1 MVEKTLKNVRK
12 AFLDYFSSKEHQIV
26 ESSNLVPSNDPT
38 LMFTNSGMVQF
49 KNVFTGLEKRPYKRA
64 VTSQKCV
71 RAGGKHNDL
80 ENVGYTPRHHTFFEM
95 LGNFSFGD
103 YFKDVAIEL
112 AWDLITNEFQ
122 ISKDRL
128 SVSVYAEDKEAFDL
142 WKKIAG
148 LPENRIYKIATNDN
162 FWSMGE
168 FGPCGPCSEIF
179 YDHGEHLKG
188 GPPGSKDQD
197 GDRFIEIWNLVFMQF
212 EQISKEKRVNLPKPS
227 VDTGMGLERIS
238 ALLQGTHD
246 NYETDHF
253 KTLIEASSNLT
264 RTKATKENI
273 ASHRV
278 IADHLRAG
286 SFLIA
291 EGVLPS
297 NEGRGYVLRRIMRRG
312 MRHSHALGSKE
323 SIFYKMVPTLIKEM
337 SDSYP
342 ELKRAEPLITET
354 LKTEEEKF
362 SSLLN
367 RGIEILNENLNK
379 VKNNSFP
386 GEVAFKLY
394 DTYGFPLDLT
404 ADILKNKNIKID
416 NVGFDR
422 EMEKSKKLAR
432 ANWKGSG
439 DKSLEEKW
447 FKVRE
452 QLIPTEFLGYEFDK
466 LEGIVLKISKGKDF
480 VKEAKA
486 GDKIEV
492 VTNQTPFYA
501 ESGGQI
507 GDKGIIYSNDCKITI
522 EDTQKKMGDL
532 HVHYG
537 KIEKGTL
544 KVNQNVNLEIDVLRR
559 NNARAYHSAT
569 HLLHEALRR
578 TLGKHVAQKGSSVSP
593 EKLRFDFSHNKPIEK
608 KEIEKIEKY
617 VNDMVNTTADV
628 KTRIMTPKEAVE
640 KGALAMFGE
649 KYGDEVRVLSM
660 GKENDGYFSTELC
673 GGTHV
678 KNTKD
683 IGKFKII
690 DQSSIAAGIRR
701 IEALRDKQLE
711 AYEKL
716 QEDKKSKQDDE
727 ISGQIYSLKFQ
738 IKKYKIDPVIN
749 KDLTSVENLKNLKTQ
764 LDKIKVESILKD
776 KTKNIIKDQTVLGA
790 DPKKNYTFRF
800 QLLHDFP
807 TKELRNVVDQG
818 KKEIKHGLIVVL
830 CSYEGKAGVAVGVTE
845 KLTNRIDSI
854 QIVKEISKI
863 LGGKGGGG
871 RKDFA
876 QAGGQNLEELKNVHD
891 FLQKKMKT
899 M

>member
-1 MVEKTLKNVRK
+1 MDEKTLKNVRK
-12 AFLDYFSSKEHQIV
+12 SFLDYFSKKNHKIV
-26 ESSNLVPSNDPT
+26 DSSNLVPSNDPT

-49 KNVFTGLEKRPYKRA
+49 KNVFTGLEQRDYKRA

-103 YFKDVAIEL
+103 YFKDTAIEL
-112 AWDLITNEFQ
+112 AWNLITKEFGIQ
-122 ISKDRL
+122 KDKL
-128 SVSVYAEDKEAFDL
+128 SVSVYSEDKDAFNL

-148 LPENRIYKIATNDN
+148 LPESRIYKISTSDN
-162 FWSMGE
+162 FWSMGDL
-168 FGPCGPCSEIF
+168 GPCGPCSEIF
-179 YDHGEHLKG
+179 YDHGDHLQG
-188 GPPGSKDQD
+188 GPPGSKNQD

-212 EQISKEKRVNLPKPS
+212 EQVSKDKRINLPKPS

-246 NYETDHF
+246 NYEIDHF
-253 KTLIEASSNLT
+253 KTLIQASTELT
-264 RTKATKENI
+264 KTKANKENI

-278 IADHLRAG
+278 IADHLRAS

-312 MRHSHALGSKE
+312 MRHSHVLGSKQP
-323 SIFYKMVPTLIKEM
+323 IFYKMAPTLIKEM

-362 SSLLN
+362 STLLE
-367 RGIEILNENLNK
+367 RGIEILNENINK
-379 VKNNSFP
+379 VKNNYFP
-386 GEVAFKLY
+386 GEAAFKLY

-404 ADILKNKNIKID
+404 ADILKNKNIKVD
-416 NVGFDR
+416 TASFHR

-439 DKSLEEKW
+439 DKSLEQKW

-452 QLIPTEFLGYEFDK
+452 ELSPTEFLGYEFDK

-480 VKEAKA
+480 VKEAKV
-486 GDKIEV
+486 GEEV
-492 VTNQTPFYA
+492 EIVTNQTPFYA
-501 ESGGQI
+501 ESGGQV
-507 GDKGIIYSNDCKITI
+507 GDKGIIYSNECKVVV
-522 EDTQKKMGDL
+522 EDTQKKMEDL
-532 HVHYG
+532 YVHFG
-537 KIEKGTL
+537 KVTKGSI
-544 KVNQNVNLEIDVLRR
+544 KVNQSVNMEINVSRR

-578 TLGKHVAQKGSSVSP
+578 ILGKHVTQKGSLVSP

-608 KEIEKIEKY
+608 KDIEKIEKY
-617 VNDMVNTTADV
+617 VNDMINTGADV

-660 GKENDGYFSTELC
+660 GKENGGYFSTELC

-690 DQSSIAAGIRR
+690 NQSSIAAGVRR
-701 IEALRDKQLE
+701 VEALRDQQLEVYENSLKKDKSLKEKSLKDEIDLIKKELLKNNVNPDYKDELELSENIKNLNKQL
-711 AYEKL
+711 
-716 QEDKKSKQDDE
+716 
-727 ISGQIYSLKFQ
+727 
-738 IKKYKIDPVIN
+738 N
-749 KDLTSVENLKNLKTQ
+749 
-764 LDKIKVESILKD
+764 KIKIENILKD
-776 KTKNIIKDQTVLGA
+776 NTKNVIKDKKIDSFILRQQVLI
-790 DPKKNYTFRF
+790 
-800 QLLHDFP
+800 DFP
-807 TKELRNVVDQG
+807 SKELRTVIDQG
-818 KKEIKHGLIVVL
+818 KKDIKKGIIVGFSIFDDKV
-830 CSYEGKAGVAVGVTE
+830 GVAVGVTND
-845 KLTNRIDSI
+845 LTKKYDAVVL
-854 QIVKEISKI
+854 VKIASEI

-876 QAGGQNLEELKNVHD
+876 QAGGINKEKVNEAFEALS
-891 FLQKKMKT
+891 KKIK
-899 M
+899 

>member
-1 MVEKTLKNVRK
+1 MRDKTLKNVRK
-12 AFLDYFSSKEHQIV
+12 LFLSYFSKKNHQIV
-26 ESSNLVPSNDPT
+26 DSSNLVPSNDPT

-49 KNVFTGLEKRPYKRA
+49 KNVFTGLEKREYNRA

-112 AWDLITNEFQ
+112 AWNLITKEFQ

-128 SVSVYAEDKEAFDL
+128 CVSVYSEDTEAFDL

-148 LPENRIYKIATNDN
+148 LPESRIYKISTSDN

-168 FGPCGPCSEIF
+168 LGPCGPCSEIF

-212 EQISKEKRVNLPKPS
+212 EQISKDQRINLPKPS

-246 NYETDHF
+246 NYQTDHF
-253 KTLIEASSNLT
+253 KSLINTSSNLT
-264 RTKATKENI
+264 KTKVTKENI
-273 ASHRV
+273 SSHRV
-278 IADHLRAG
+278 IADHLRAS

-312 MRHSHALGSKE
+312 MRHSHTLGSKE
-323 SIFYKMVPTLIKEM
+323 PIFYKMVPTLIDEM
-337 SDSYP
+337 SNSYP

-362 SSLLN
+362 SLLLQ

-379 VKNNSFP
+379 VKNNSLP

-404 ADILKNKNIKID
+404 ADILKNKNIKVD
-416 NVGFDR
+416 NDGFDK
-422 EMEKSKKLAR
+422 EMQKSKELAR
-432 ANWKGSG
+432 SNWKGSG

-452 QLIPTEFLGYEFDK
+452 KINPTEFLGYEFNKIEGVVIK
-466 LEGIVLKISKGKDF
+466 LSIGKNF
-480 VKEAKA
+480 VNEAKD
-486 GDKIEV
+486 GDEV
-492 VTNQTPFYA
+492 EIITNQTPFYA
-501 ESGGQI
+501 ESGGQV
-507 GDKGIIYSNDCKITI
+507 GDQGIIYSDVCKITI
-522 EDTQKKMGDL
+522 NDTQKKMGDL

-544 KVNQNVNLEIDVLRR
+544 KVNQTVNLEIDVNRR
-559 NNARAYHSAT
+559 NNTRAYHSAT

-578 TLGKHVAQKGSSVSP
+578 TLGKHVTQKGSLVSS

-608 KEIEKIEKY
+608 KEIDKIENY
-617 VNDMVNTTADV
+617 VNEMVKTAADV
-628 KTRIMTPKEAVE
+628 KTRIMTPKEAVS

-649 KYGDEVRVLSM
+649 KYGEEVRVLSM
-660 GKENDGYFSTELC
+660 GKENGGYFSTELC

-690 DQSSIAAGIRR
+690 NQSSIAAGVRR
-701 IEALRDKQLE
+701 VEALREKQLE
-711 AYEKL
+711 EYEK
-716 QEDKKSKQDDE
+716 
-727 ISGQIYSLKFQ
+727 SLK
-738 IKKYKIDPVIN
+738 
-749 KDLTSVENLKNLKTQ
+749 KDKSAREKNLKDQIDLIKRELIKYKKKPDYNEDLELSENIKNLNKQ
-764 LDKIKVESILKD
+764 LDKIKIQNIVKD
-776 KTKNIIKDQTVLGA
+776 KNKNIIKDKKIGSFTLRHQVL
-790 DPKKNYTFRF
+790 T
-800 QLLHDFP
+800 DFP
-807 TKELRNVVDQG
+807 PKELRNIIDQS
-818 KKEIKHGLIVVL
+818 KKDIKKGIVVGF
-830 CSYEGKAGVAVGVTE
+830 STFEGKVGVAVGITNE
-845 KLTNRIDSI
+845 LTKKYNAVSLVK
-854 QIVKEISKI
+854 IVSEVI
-863 LGGKGGGG
+863 GGKGGGG
-871 RKDFA
+871 RNDFA
-876 QAGGQNLEELKNVHD
+876 QAGGVDKDKIDEALKT
-891 FLQKKMKT
+891 LIKKIS
-899 M
+899 

>member
-1 MVEKTLKNVRK
+1 MTKKTLKDVRK
-12 AFLDYFSSKEHQIV
+12 SFLNYFSSKKHEIV
-26 ESSNLVPSNDPT
+26 DSSNLVPSNDPT

-49 KNVFTGLEKRPYKRA
+49 KNVFTGLEKRDYKRA

-112 AWDLITNEFQ
+112 AWNLITKEFQ
-122 ISKDRL
+122 IPKNKL
-128 SVSVYAEDKEAFDL
+128 IVSVYAEDNDAFNL

-148 LPENRIYKIATNDN
+148 LPESKIYKIATNDN

-168 FGPCGPCSEIF
+168 LGPCGPCSEIF

-212 EQISKEKRVNLPKPS
+212 EQVSKDQRINLPKPS

-246 NYETDHF
+246 NYEIDHF
-253 KTLIEASSNLT
+253 KTLIDVSSNLT
-264 RTKATKENI
+264 KTKITEKNI

-278 IADHLRAG
+278 IADHLRAS

-312 MRHSHALGSKE
+312 MRHSHTLGSKGP
-323 SIFYKMVPTLIKEM
+323 IFYKMVPTLIKEM

-342 ELKRAEPLITET
+342 ELKVAEPLITET

-379 VKNNSFP
+379 VKNSSFP

-404 ADILKNKNIKID
+404 ADILKNKNIKVD
-416 NVGFDR
+416 NAGFDR

-452 QLIPTEFLGYEFDK
+452 QLNPTEFLGYEFDK
-466 LEGIVLKISKGKDF
+466 LEGVILKISKGNGF
-480 VKEAKA
+480 VNEAKN
-486 GDKIEV
+486 GEQVEI

-501 ESGGQI
+501 ESGGQV
-507 GDKGIIYSNDCKITI
+507 GDQGVIYSNNCKILI
-522 EDTQKKMGDL
+522 NDTQKKMGDL
-532 HVHYG
+532 HVHLG
-537 KIEKGTL
+537 KVEKGSL
-544 KVNQNVNLEIDVLRR
+544 KVNQSVNMEIDVERR

-578 TLGKHVAQKGSSVSP
+578 ILGKHVTQKGSLVSP

-608 KEIEKIEKY
+608 NEIKKIEKY
-617 VNDMVNTTADV
+617 VNDMINTEADV

-678 KNTKD
+678 RNTKD

-690 DQSSIAAGIRR
+690 NQSSIAAGIRR
-701 IEALRDKQLE
+701 VEALRDKQLE
-711 AYEKL
+711 DYEKSL
-716 QEDKKSKQDDE
+716 QKDK
-727 ISGQIYSLKFQ
+727 SLKQ
-738 IKKYKIDPVIN
+738 KKLNDQIDLIKKELLNYKVRPN
-749 KDLTSVENLKNLKTQ
+749 YKEDLELSENIKNLNKQ
-764 LDKIKVESILKD
+764 LDQVKIQNIVKD
-776 KTKNIIKDQTVLGA
+776 KTKNTIKDKKIGSFILRYQVLA
-790 DPKKNYTFRF
+790 
-800 QLLHDFP
+800 DFP
-807 TKELRNVVDQG
+807 SKELRNIIDQS
-818 KKEIKHGLIVVL
+818 KKEIKEGIVVGF
-830 CSYEGKAGVAVGVTE
+830 STFENKVGVAVGI
-845 KLTNRIDSI
+845 TNEITKKYDAVSL
-854 QIVKEISKI
+854 VKIASET

-871 RKDFA
+871 RRDFA
-876 QAGGQNLEELKNVHD
+876 QAGGVNKDKIEEAFKALSKEIN
-891 FLQKKMKT
+891 
-899 M
+899 